1 MPTPVNPSVPRSVTA
16 ADRSRTSSSSLASR
30 SVSVWTSC
38 HPANARLKD
47 HQHSNAYLSFV
58 IAGEYVESVG
68 GVSVPCATY
77 RVRFHPPGEV
87 HADSFGPRGAHCLNL
102 ELDER
107 WNEHIA
113 ELGLT
118 DPCDALVVDTAVWM
132 ALRAWR
138 EVQQPGEF
146 STLALEEIAAAMLAR
161 CTGARREAHAL
172 RSHTGIRRA
181 VAFVRESAEGP
192 VTLRDAAAAAG
203 LHPTHLARVFRARM
217 GCTLGDY
224 IRRVR
229 AVRALDDMQRHLSWS
244 LSRVAAESGF
254 ADHPHLSRVFAETFG
269 ASPSDV
275 RRATPHSSRR

>member
-1 MPTPVNPSVPRSVTA
+1 MNASL
-16 ADRSRTSSSSLASR
+16 LASR
-30 SVSVWTSC
+30 GVSISTSC
-38 HPANARLKD
+38 HPANSRLED

-68 GVSVPCATY
+68 RVSVACATY

-87 HADSFGPRGAHCLNL
+87 HADRFGPRGAHCLNL
-102 ELDER
+102 KLDER
-107 WNEHIA
+107 WNEDIA

-138 EVQQPGEF
+138 EFQQPGEL
-146 STLALEEIAAAMLAR
+146 SMIALEEIAAAMLGR

-172 RSHTGIRRA
+172 RSHAGIRRA
-181 VAFVRESAEGP
+181 VAFVRESPEGS

-224 IRRVR
+224 TRRVR
-229 AVRALDDMQRHLSWS
+229 AVRALDDMQCHPRWS
-244 LSRVAAESGF
+244 LARVAAESGF
-254 ADHPHLSRVFAETFG
+254 ADHPHLSRVFAKTFG

-275 RRATPHSSRR
+275 RRSTANRSRR